1 MDYDF
6 DFSEITNPNFERKS
20 FFKWQWDSLKSSEF
34 LIAENI
40 K

>member
-1 MDYDF
+1 MNPDF
-6 DFSEITNPNFERKS
+6 EYKS
-20 FFKWQWDSLKSSEF
+20 FFQWQWDSLKSSEF